1 LLSFTHLYGFGT
13 GWEAIVRTFGN
24 RHLRTAGATAFLGL
38 LGTSAALLPIAIFAV
53 FNQGEPA
60 HWTLYAGAS
69 VVGGA
74 VIGWVLRR

>member
-1 LLSFTHLYGFGT
+1 LQSFIYLYSFGT
-13 GWEAIVRTFGN
+13 GWESIVRTFGK
-24 RHLRTAGATAFLGL
+24 RQLRTAGATVFLGL

-53 FNQGEPA
+53 FSQGEPA

-69 VVGGA
+69 IVGGA

>member
-1 LLSFTHLYGFGT
+1 MRSFTYLSGFGT
-13 GWEAIVRTFGN
+13 RLEMIVRTFGK
-24 RHLRTAGATAFLGL
+24 RELRTAGATAFLGL
-38 LGTSAALLPIAIFAV
+38 LGTAAALLPIAIFAV